1 VKLDKKVDFFNEFYQ
16 RHMGIF
22 ESQLVDVCKKIGF
35 TMEYSSVKNY
45 IYEELLAISRML
57 LIFELHRYRENGL
70 LTGNTSEERY
80 YSFCQITGTDEF
92 DEYIMKTYPVLK
104 YLFQQKMDHAIKC
117 IDSIY
122 KHFINDQEALE
133 QIFGIKFSEIYD
145 IEIGHGDIHECGKTI
160 AILTG
165 DFGKIVYKSRNL
177 SNDLAL
183 NKVID
188 FLNQSRKI
196 KFPLKNNL
204 ILCRS
209 DYGWQEFIETRECK
223 DIKEVDKFYYR
234 AGCHLAIFYIFNSGD
249 MHYENIITD
258 GEYPRIID
266 TETLV
271 TLSKFKNID
280 DIEEI
285 HNFPMDNVLSTCFL
299 PYNDKS
305 DMMDVD
311 MSGLSGGNI
320 KSEKIKEYNIE
331 NYGTD
336 HMKLVRK
343 YINHTMNQ
351 ANIPRVV
358 GKQVDV
364 SEWKEHLI
372 KGFEDAMNVF
382 IQDKEQL
389 VQCIIQSDIK
399 DSQQRQLFRN
409 TYAYAKFL
417 ETSCYP
423 TYLSS
428 FDERKKLFEK
438 MRNPENLEDK
448 RIEHEITL
456 LNKGYIPAYYSLF
469 ASKDL
474 CSCGEIIQK
483 DYFNQS
489 GSDTVKYKI
498 ASLSPDTIRLQKHI
512 INLSYMTLIKDII
525 SKPAVNERNIAYY
538 ENSIVGATSIF
549 KSIEENILINP
560 DDGLHDLYMLRL
572 GENSQSLQG
581 LDLSLYEGGGLI
593 WAIYNYAKEKGD
605 EQLVKKCLS
614 MLESTIKKQE
624 KKNTSES
631 LSIYA
636 GMGSD
641 IYILFNIYMD
651 TRETKYYSLFQKSL
665 QKIEERL
672 DTLEEIDYMHGI
684 SGYVVLLSK
693 ILSKRNDEYVASVL
707 LKACKVLEKLIASY
721 KTEVAGIAHGGA
733 GVALALSFVE
743 QFNGKGK
750 YLDIIETIL
759 NEEKAYI
766 DEENI
771 FWCRGT
777 GGIALAKAGI
787 LKNLQHRINEP
798 AYQRIANGLDE
809 DIEHLLS
816 VKFDEMDNLC
826 LCHGIYGYYDIIKV
840 FLCEYGNILAK
851 DKIDRLKK
859 RMESVKKELVV
870 VTAKKLWIN
879 SEYMLDTF
887 MLGASGVGYAM
898 LRLHNNKYPS
908 ILNLDMIQ
916 IGKGKKMPLLL

>member
-1 VKLDKKVDFFNEFYQ
+1 MKLDKNVNFFNEFYQ
-16 RHMGIF
+16 KYMEIF
-22 ESQLVDVCKKIGF
+22 ERKLSKISEEKELPIAF
-35 TMEYSSVKNY
+35 PSVRDY
-45 IYEELLAISRML
+45 IYEELLGISRMV

-70 LTGNTSEERY
+70 LAGDTPEDRY
-80 YSFCQITGTDEF
+80 YSFCKITKTEEF
-92 DEYIMKTYPVLK
+92 NEYIMKTYPVLE

-117 IDSIY
+117 IDSTY
-122 KHFINDQEALE
+122 KHFMNDQEALE
-133 QIFGIKFSEIYD
+133 QAFGAKFSEIYD
-145 IEIGHGDIHECGKTI
+145 IEIGNGDTHECGKTI

-188 FLNQSRKI
+188 FLNRSRKI
-196 KFPLKNNL
+196 NFPLKNNL

-209 DYGWQEFIETRECK
+209 DYGWQEFIETKECENLK
-223 DIKEVDKFYYR
+223 KVEKFYYR
-234 AGCHLAIFYIFNSGD
+234 AGCNLAIFYIFNSGD

-280 DIEEI
+280 DMEEI

-305 DMMDVD
+305 GTMDVD
-311 MSGLSGGNI
+311 LSGLSGGNI

-343 YINHTMNQ
+343 HINHTMNQ
-351 ANIPRVV
+351 TNIPRVS
-358 GKQVDV
+358 GKQVNA

-382 IQDKEQL
+382 TQDKEQL
-389 VQCIIQSDIK
+389 IECIIQSDIK

-428 FDERKKLFEK
+428 FDERRKLFEK

-483 DYFNQS
+483 NYFNQS

-512 INLSYMTLIKDII
+512 INLSYMTLIEDII
-525 SKPAVNERNIAYY
+525 SKPTINERNTAYY
-538 ENSIVGATSIF
+538 KSSIIGATSIF
-549 KSIEENILINP
+549 KSIEENILLNP

-572 GENSQSLQG
+572 GENSQALQG
-581 LDLSLYEGGGLI
+581 LELSLYEGGGLI

-605 EQLVKKCLS
+605 KRLVKKCLS

-624 KKNTSES
+624 KKNISDS
-631 LSIYA
+631 LSLYA
-636 GMGSD
+636 GMGSG

-651 TRETKYYSLFQKSL
+651 TRATKYYSLFQQSL
-665 QKIEERL
+665 QKVEERL

-693 ILSKRNDEYVASVL
+693 ILSKRNDEYVASVF

-743 QFNGKGK
+743 QCNGKGK

-766 DEENI
+766 DEDNI

-798 AYQRIANGLDE
+798 AYQRIVDGLDE
-809 DIEHLLS
+809 DIERLLS
-816 VKFDEMDNLC
+816 AKFDEMDNLC
-826 LCHGIYGYYDIIKV
+826 LCHGIYGYYDILNV
-840 FLCEYGNILAK
+840 FLCEYGNILVK
-851 DKIDRLKK
+851 DKIDRLKEK
-859 RMESVKKELVV
+859 MESVRKELVV

-879 SEYMLDTF
+879 SDYMLDTF
-887 MLGASGVGYAM
+887 MLGTSGVGYAM
-898 LRLHNNKYPS
+898 LRLHNSKYPS
-908 ILNLDMIQ
+908 ILNLDMV
-916 IGKGKKMPLLL
+916 